1 MTKTT
6 NFKHM
11 KRPYRAHIESTDGR
25 RLCILTITADDL
37 RQAEQHAIAKAALNF
52 RSNPA
57 HLIVRKLHEQTPAG
71 NF

>member
-6 NFKHM
+6 NSKHM
-11 KRPYRAHIESTDGR
+11 KRNYRAHVHSKDGL
-25 RLCILTITADDL
+25 RLCIMTITAADL

-57 HLIVRKLHEQTPAG
+57 HLIVRKLHEQAPA
-71 NF
+71 